1 MIEKIFS
8 SKKTLGILAALV
20 VVAVAVFI
28 FLSMRSEVV
37 AKVGKESITKDN
49 LYTFFVEQNGEA
61 ALDTLITKN
70 LIEQEVEKE
79 KISVSKKDIDAELQ
93 ELIDSYGGEETF
105 NQQLATSGLTM
116 EDVESDVKTNL
127 QIEKI
132 LEPLIEITDEEMQT
146 YFDENKDSFAK
157 TKQVKASHILV
168 EDEATAKKVKEK
180 INAGEDFAELAKEYS
195 TDTASAES
203 GGDLGFFGEG
213 SMVAEFEKAA
223 FSMKVDEISEPVKS
237 EYGYHI
243 IKVTDKQEAS
253 EAKFDD
259 SKEEIKGILFDE
271 KMATEYT
278 TWLEEKKEE
287 YKVKNYLSEDDE
299 EAKE

>member
-79 KISVSKKDIDAELQ
+79 KVSVSKKDIDAELQ

-127 QIEKI
+127 
-132 LEPLIEITDEEMQT
+132 
-146 YFDENKDSFAK
+146 
-157 TKQVKASHILV
+157 
-168 EDEATAKKVKEK
+168 
-180 INAGEDFAELAKEYS
+180 
-195 TDTASAES
+195 
-203 GGDLGFFGEG
+203 
-213 SMVAEFEKAA
+213 
-223 FSMKVDEISEPVKS
+223 
-237 EYGYHI
+237 
-243 IKVTDKQEAS
+243 
-253 EAKFDD
+253 
-259 SKEEIKGILFDE
+259 
-271 KMATEYT
+271 
-278 TWLEEKKEE
+278 
-287 YKVKNYLSEDDE
+287 
-299 EAKE
+299 

>member
-1 MIEKIFS
+1 MIEKLLS

-79 KISVSKKDIDAELQ
+79 KVSVSKKDIDAELQ
-93 ELIDSYGGEETF
+93 ELIESYGGEETF

-146 YFDENKDSFAK
+146 YFDENKDSLAK
-157 TKQVKASHILV
+157 SKQVKASHILV
-168 EDEATAKKVKEK
+168 EDEATAKEVKEK

-243 IKVTDKQEAS
+243 IKVMDKQEAS

-287 YKVKNYLSEDDE
+287 YKIKNYLSEDDKEAE
-299 EAKE
+299 E

>member
-70 LIEQEVEKE
+70 LVEQEVEKE
-79 KISVSKKDIDAELQ
+79 KVSVSNKDIDAELQ

-146 YFDENKDSFAK
+146 YFDENKDTFAK

-168 EDEATAKKVKEK
+168 EDEATAKEVKEK

-195 TDTASAES
+195 TDTASIES

>member
-79 KISVSKKDIDAELQ
+79 KVSVSKKDIDAELQ

-168 EDEATAKKVKEK
+168 EDEATAKEVKEK

-195 TDTASAES
+195 TDTASVES
-203 GGDLGFFGEG
+203 GGDLGFFEEG

-259 SKEEIKGILFDE
+259 SKEEIKDILFDE

-278 TWLEEKKEE
+278 TWLEEKKGE

-299 EAKE
+299 KSEE

>member
-70 LIEQEVEKE
+70 LVEQEVEKE
-79 KISVSKKDIDAELQ
+79 KVSVSNKDIDAELQ

-146 YFDENKDSFAK
+146 YFDENKDTFAK

-168 EDEATAKKVKEK
+168 EDEATAKEVREK

-195 TDTASAES
+195 TDAASVES

-259 SKEEIKGILFDE
+259 SKEEIKDILFDE

-299 EAKE
+299 ESEE

>member
-1 MIEKIFS
+1 MIEKLFS
-8 SKKTLGILAALV
+8 SKKTIAILAALV

-28 FLSMRSEVV
+28 FLSTRSEVV
-37 AKVGKESITKDN
+37 AKVGQKSITKDN

-70 LIEQEVEKE
+70 VIEQEVEKE
-79 KISVSKKDIDAELQ
+79 KVSVSEKDIDAELQ
-93 ELIDSYGGEETF
+93 ELIASYGGEETF

-116 EDVESDVKTNL
+116 GDVEEDVKTNL
-127 QIEKI
+127 QIEKL
-132 LEPLIEITDEEMQT
+132 LESRIKITDEEMKT

-168 EDEATAKKVKEK
+168 ADEATAKEVKEK
-180 INAGEDFAELAKEYS
+180 LDAGEDFAELAKEYS
-195 TDTASAES
+195 TDTGSAES

-213 SMVAEFEKAA
+213 SMVAEFEEAA
-223 FSMKVDEISEPVKS
+223 FSMEVDEISEPVKT
-237 EYGYHI
+237 EHGYHI
-243 IKVTDKQEAS
+243 IKVTDKQDAAEAN
-253 EAKFDD
+253 FDD
-259 SKEEIKGILFDE
+259 SKEEIKDILFDE

-287 YKVKNYLSEDDE
+287 YKVKNYLSENE
-299 EAKE
+299 EE

>member
-168 EDEATAKKVKEK
+168 EDEATAKEVKEK